1 MDSSSVIRLVTR
13 FVDRLKYGEP
23 ITVVSGLPRSGT
35 SMMMNMLA
43 AGGIEPL
50 TDDKRQPDADNTKG
64 YFEHE
69 RVKGLG
75 SDRDKSWLRAAR
87 GKSVK
92 VVSHLLQFLPADNRY
107 RVILALRDLGEVIA
121 SQNLMLERL
130 RQPNPI
136 GDEHAIMHCERHL
149 AGIRRLVGLRSN
161 FEMLEVPYAR
171 VVESPLAWAQ
181 RIAAFV
187 GRNLD
192 VKSMAAV
199 VDSSLYRNRRRSE

>member
-1 MDSSSVIRLVTR
+1 MESPVSRFVTR
-13 FVDRLKYGEP
+13 SLDRLKYGEP

-50 TDDKRQPDADNTKG
+50 TDDKRLPDTDNTQG

-69 RVKGLG
+69 RVKELG
-75 SDRDKSWLRAAR
+75 SDRDRSWLRAAR
-87 GKSVK
+87 GKAVK

-107 RVILALRDLGEVIA
+107 CVILALRDLREVIA

-149 AGIRRLVGLRSN
+149 EGIRRLVGVRSN
-161 FEMLEVPYAR
+161 FEMLEVPYAE
-171 VVESPLAWAQ
+171 VVDSPLLWSQ
-181 RIAAFV
+181 RMAAFV
-187 GRNLD
+187 SRDLD
-192 VKSMAAV
+192 VQRMAAV
-199 VDSSLYRNRRRSE
+199 VNSSLYRNRRRSE

>member
-1 MDSSSVIRLVTR
+1 MESPVSR
-13 FVDRLKYGEP
+13 FVARSLDRLKYGEP

-50 TDDKRQPDADNTKG
+50 TDNKRLPDTDNTQG

-69 RVKGLG
+69 RVKELG

-87 GKSVK
+87 GKAVK

-107 RVILALRDLGEVIA
+107 RIILALRDLGEVVA

-130 RQPNPI
+130 KQPNPI
-136 GDEHAIMHCERHL
+136 GDENAIMHCERHL
-149 AGIRRLVGLRSN
+149 EGIRRLVGVRSN
-161 FEMLEVPYAR
+161 FEMLEVPYAE
-171 VVESPLAWAQ
+171 VVESPLLWSQ

-192 VKSMAAV
+192 AQRMAAV
-199 VDSSLYRNRRRSE
+199 VNSSLYRNRKRSE